1 MGNPE
6 QMQQA
11 MSQMMNNP
19 MMQNVLNDPE
29 MLRNMF
35 SSNPAIQQVHTYC
48 CFLASYS
55 ALLDSC
61 CRPVSRPNLS
71 KDSPAVVDTACS

>member
-19 MMQNVLNDPE
+19 MMQNVLSDPE

-35 SSNPAIQQVHTYC
+35 SSNPAIQQVHAVGAWPDTVHGM
-48 CFLASYS
+48 YS
-55 ALLDSC
+55 H
-61 CRPVSRPNLS
+61 VSRSSLS
-71 KDSPAVVDTACS
+71 GVLLMTVAIVCS